1 MDDIIDMLQGVDKKN
16 EIFNLWYEITFLRL
30 VFSYIVGKSTEM
42 QNLLTKD
49 VIEECRKQAQTVVQE
64 RFPSI
69 KIDFSEP
76 SPEQKEKKE
85 KHIDNLKFMNKLLG
99 LSTGENGQ
107 VNPCCIHPDSSDTQ
121 PVSHPPV
128 NEA

>member
-1 MDDIIDMLQGVDKKN
+1 MDDIMDMLQGVDKKN
-16 EIFNLWYEITFLRL
+16 EIFGLWYEVTFLRL
-30 VFSYIVGKSTEM
+30 VFSYIVGHSKEM

-49 VIEECRKQAQTVVQE
+49 IIEECRKQAQVVVQE
-64 RFPSI
+64 RFPAI

-85 KHIDNLKFMNKLLG
+85 KHIENLKFMNKLLG
-99 LSTGENGQ
+99 LTTGENGQ
-107 VNPCCIHPDSSDTQ
+107 VDPCCTHPDSSDTP
-121 PVSHPPV
+121 PVSPPQG